1 MYKAHFRVQR
11 KKAEQET
18 HRFTSLQA
26 YSQAEETY
34 LIEGKQ
40 TGAFH
45 VVISYAKT
53 KNMGYGNYMV
63 KEDFSWVVI
72 FIRDEYNK
80 KKLSMKPC
88 GWRKFPDEVMAGVKT
103 LQQN

>member
-1 MYKAHFRVQR
+1 MERAVHSTHIFYWMPLMYKAHFRVQR
-11 KKAEQET
+11 KKVEQET
-18 HRFTSLQA
+18 YRFTSLQA

-88 GWRKFPDEVMAGVKT
+88 G
-103 LQQN
+103 

>member
-11 KKAEQET
+11 KKVEQET
-18 HRFTSLQA
+18 YRFTSLQA

-88 GWRKFPDEVMAGVKT
+88 G
-103 LQQN
+103 